1 MRKIKLDDWVDG
13 KPDAWDYEGILLEH
27 NVTVEK
33 WDDEGGWSLFWKYG
47 TIYIGEVS
55 EVIAKKAAAVF
66 VSLWLM
72 GVSASFADKLM
83 DGYIMYLEFQ
93 ANARLKA

>member
-1 MRKIKLDDWVDG
+1 MRKIKLDDWVNG
-13 KPDAWDYEGILLEH
+13 KPDAWDYEGILLERD
-27 NVTVEK
+27 VTVKK
-33 WDDEGGWSLFWKYG
+33 WDDEDGWGLAWKYG

-83 DGYIMYLEFQ
+83 TGYIMYLELQ
-93 ANARLKA
+93 EDARKA

>member
-1 MRKIKLDDWVDG
+1 MRSIKLDDWVDG
-13 KPDAWDYEGILLEH
+13 KPDAWDYEGVLSEH
-27 NVTVEK
+27 AVTVK
-33 WDDEGGWSLFWKYG
+33 TWDDEDGWSLTWKHG
-47 TIYIGEVS
+47 TIYIGEAS

-83 DGYIMYLEFQ
+83 AGYIMYLELQ
-93 ANARLKA
+93 EDARKT